1 MSPSPGGLRLGRG
14 GGEGGRRG
22 AGGQLG
28 HPRDRGGC
36 GAGLGGDY
44 DEDDD
49 STTTLLRSGV
59 RGHGGGSQEPPRHP
73 VPAPAAGLLRPPLP
87 LVHGDRDELRR
98 AQGDDGHQADLRHGA
113 GPGLLGTTKPL
124 RYFSSLILIVLKNY
138 KTPAPGWLLDGRVRD
153 GR

>member
-36 GAGLGGDY
+36 GA
-44 DEDDD
+44 EIMMKMMIVPP
-49 STTTLLRSGV
+49 LLRSGV

-124 RYFSSLILIVLKNY
+124 RYFSSLILFVLKNY